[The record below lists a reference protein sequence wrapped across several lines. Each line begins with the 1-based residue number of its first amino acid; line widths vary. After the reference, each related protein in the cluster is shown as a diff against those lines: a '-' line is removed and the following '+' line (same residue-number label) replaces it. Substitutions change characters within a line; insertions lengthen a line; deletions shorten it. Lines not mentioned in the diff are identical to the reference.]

1 MGNTSS
7 HTHEPLERGF
17 TRGKFGDVKNG
28 VGFLKNTIFAFNF
41 IVVLATT
48 SQLLTLV
55 SFYQNFVQN
64 NTMLLSCID

>member
-28 VGFLKNTIFAFNF
+28 VGFANIQQWFLSLFLYYYYVI
-41 IVVLATT
+41 ILYMRR
-48 SQLLTLV
+48 TLV
-55 SFYQNFVQN
+55 S
-64 NTMLLSCID
+64 LLKEKCLNKTI